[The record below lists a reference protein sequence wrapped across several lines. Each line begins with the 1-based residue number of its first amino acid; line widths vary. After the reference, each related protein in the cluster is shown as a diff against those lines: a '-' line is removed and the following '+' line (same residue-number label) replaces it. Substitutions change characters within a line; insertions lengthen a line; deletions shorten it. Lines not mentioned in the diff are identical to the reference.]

1 MKQSKN
7 IREGKTEQT
16 EEIKKWFIKMYKFLK
31 KRMKRKNCEMRERRK
46 RQKAFIGEWG
56 KIEITN
62 GINK

>member
-1 MKQSKN
+1 MIYKN
-7 IREGKTEQT
+7 VSIFE
-16 EEIKKWFIKMYKFLK
+16 KKNEK
-31 KRMKRKNCEMRERRK
+31 KNCEMRERRK